1 MKNLGSAIISIYLG
15 HELPPEISLRSKT
28 NYFPNSTN
36 SYIFWKKFFYA
47 SGTNFGWKVSR
58 ISLYI
63 QKKKDVTMVNVS
75 LNQFKFSQENR
86 VSCYRNKGFN
96 TGTGR
101 NMSVTI
107 GQHFL
112 QGQFPPLRHVD
123 LPDYFTKWAHSKHK
137 IH

>member
-1 MKNLGSAIISIYLG
+1 
-15 HELPPEISLRSKT
+15 
-28 NYFPNSTN
+28 
-36 SYIFWKKFFYA
+36 
-47 SGTNFGWKVSR
+47 
-58 ISLYI
+58 
-63 QKKKDVTMVNVS
+63 MVNVS

-101 NMSVTI
+101 NMNVTN

-123 LPDYFTKWAHSKHK
+123 LTDYFTKWAHSEHK